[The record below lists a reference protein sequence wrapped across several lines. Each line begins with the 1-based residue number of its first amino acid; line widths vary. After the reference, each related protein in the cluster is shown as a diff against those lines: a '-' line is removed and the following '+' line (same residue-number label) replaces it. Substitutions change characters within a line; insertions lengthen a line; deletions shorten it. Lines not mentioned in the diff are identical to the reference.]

1 MLRKRVV
8 LVSQVFQHRAYAD
21 DVTVIIK
28 STDDVT
34 KLIYCLNEFQK
45 AASAHINWDK
55 CASLLLEEWEDIG
68 PPQLPQQCK
77 WAQDGFKVLGVF
89 WGDGPKHRK

>member
-1 MLRKRVV
+1 M
-8 LVSQVFQHRAYAD
+8 
-21 DVTVIIK
+21 IIK

-34 KLIYCLNEFQK
+34 KLISCLNKFQK
-45 AASAHINWDK
+45 NTSARINWDK
-55 CASLLLEEWEDIG
+55 CASLLLGEWGDIG

-89 WGDGPKHRK
+89 WGTAQYIENNWEGLANPSQRE